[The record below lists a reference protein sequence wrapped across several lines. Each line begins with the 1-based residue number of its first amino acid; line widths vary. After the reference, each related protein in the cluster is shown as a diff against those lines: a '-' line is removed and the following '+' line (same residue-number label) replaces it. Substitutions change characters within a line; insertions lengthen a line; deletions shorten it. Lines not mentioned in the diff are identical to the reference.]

1 MVSRIAASSARVDQ
15 DRRRLLQA
23 LGATP
28 ALFLP
33 AGLVE
38 ASAMDVTRLHPTR
51 FVGGL
56 ILDFAA
62 AVLVNLASGY
72 VADQLR
78 AGSVAAG
85 RVTLATAVPQ
95 NEGGAGAFDHVGYKV
110 SVVRLGVVDYQ
121 ANQRRLLALLLKEP
135 GQEARFAALRDY
147 LRDERIRVKLADG
160 DYSQLLGA
168 DLTPDDLFTLDYL
181 DVPAERL
188 PAHYRNLIQAS
199 GARVFDTWYG

>member
-1 MVSRIAASSARVDQ
+1 MISRITASSARVAA

-23 LGATP
+23 LAATP

-33 AGLVE
+33 AGE
-38 ASAMDVTRLHPTR
+38 ASAMTWTHLHPTR

-56 ILDFAA
+56 ILDLAA
-62 AVLVNLASGY
+62 AVLIDLASGY
-72 VADQLR
+72 IADQLR
-78 AGSVAAG
+78 AGQVAVG
-85 RVTLATAVPQ
+85 TVTVSAAVPR

-121 ANQRRLLALLLKEP
+121 AHQRRLLALLLKEP

-147 LRDERIRVKLADG
+147 LRDERIRVKLADA

-168 DLTPDDLFTLDYL
+168 DLIPDDLFTLDYL
-181 DVPAERL
+181 DVPAERI
-188 PAHYRNLIQAS
+188 PEHYRNLIQAS